1 MIDTAGLDSN
11 SSAELSKK
19 TSSNSLISKT
29 PLLEVDQE
37 NANYLSQLK
46 EIVYY
51 FSSIH
56 NSHIRQ
62 YCVNLLSTISNMG
75 HDVQR
80 VKEYVDD
87 IENKK

>member
-1 MIDTAGLDSN
+1 MIGTVGLDSKR
-11 SSAELSKK
+11 SVESRKK
-19 TSSNSLISKT
+19 SSSNSLISKT
-29 PLLEVDQE
+29 SALEIDQE
-37 NANYLSQLK
+37 NVNYLSQLK
-46 EIVYY
+46 EIVHY

-80 VKEYVDD
+80 VKEYIDD

>member
-1 MIDTAGLDSN
+1 MNYTVDS
-11 SSAELSKK
+11 ASKRVIESRK
-19 TSSNSLISKT
+19 PSSNNV
-29 PLLEVDQE
+29 LLLDTFAPSIDQE
-37 NANYLSQLK
+37 NATYLSQLK
-46 EIVYY
+46 EIVCY
-51 FSSIH
+51 FSSIN

-80 VKEYVDD
+80 IKEYVDD